1 MAKTERPAVDLAA
14 LGNAA
19 GKTHNPVDVLKHR
32 KQGTSKG
39 RDGRVQVTGWFD
51 PSYRATMK
59 MLAAREGTTL
69 ESLMQ
74 EAMDMLFVK
83 HKIDRVEVNK

>member
-1 MAKTERPAVDLAA
+1 MAKERPAVDLAA
-14 LGNAA
+14 LGKAA
-19 GKTHNPVDVLKHR
+19 GKTHNPVKVLEHR
-32 KQGTSKG
+32 KKGTSKG

-69 ESLMQ
+69 EALLQ
-74 EAMDMLFVK
+74 ESMDALFQK
-83 HKIDRVEVNK
+83 HKIDLIDVKK